1 MPRNLLPAA
10 EHIPSSGIFYLT
22 ACYGEIVSDKAVVQL
37 LRDFVS
43 EREWGQFHSSSNLAK
58 SISIES
64 GELLECFQWDEEA
77 EPLRVQS
84 ELADVLTYAYLL
96 ADRLGLDPDTI
107 VAEKLEESRTKYPV
121 EKARGRS
128 SKYDQL

>member
-1 MPRNLLPAA
+1 MSHR
-10 EHIPSSGIFYLT
+10 
-22 ACYGEIVSDKAVVQL
+22 AVIQS
-37 LRDFVS
+37 LREFVA
-43 EREWGQFHSSSNLAK
+43 EREWGQFHSGVNLAK

-64 GELLECFQWDEEA
+64 GELLECYQWDDEA
-77 EPLRVQS
+77 ELLRVQS

-96 ADRLGLDPDTI
+96 ADSLGLDPDAI

-128 SKYDQL
+128 SKYDEL